1 MSYLNG
7 NDSIRF
13 ISYNGFSRYY
23 IKIEI
28 KNHKLVWH
36 FPVKKECSVEL
47 NINENDFTNILNT
60 LNAKFNL
67 TNDIYFETN
76 DDANNA
82 IEWLNSLLMVKKLQ
96 GE

>member
-13 ISYNGFSRYY
+13 ISYKSFSRYY

-28 KNHKLVWH
+28 KNHKLV
-36 FPVKKECSVEL
+36 FYLPLNKECCVEL
-47 NINENDFTNILNT
+47 NINEYDFTNILNT

-82 IEWLNSLLMVKKLQ
+82 IEWLNSLLMAKKLQ